1 MRYVIGLTGGIACGK
16 SAVSNIFASFGVTI
30 IDADVVSRFVMQD
43 GGECAREV
51 IRAFPLCAN
60 GGSIDRRKLREIVFS
75 DKEKLA
81 KLNSITHPRIKNEIV
96 RRINEVDGLV
106 LLVVPLLFEAG
117 YDKECDMVVCVIADV
132 DNRINRLVLRD
143 NIDRQLALEMINS
156 QMSDE
161 ERIKRSDYL
170 IENDST
176 IEELKNK
183 VSQLLKSVME
193 KTN

>member
-60 GGSIDRRKLREIVFS
+60 GSSIDRRKLREIVFS

-106 LLVVPLLFEAG
+106 LLVVPLLFETG
-117 YDKECDMVVCVIADV
+117 YDKECDMVISVIADV